1 MRNGTSSP
9 LNLTRNPTTG
19 RGKAEEEVLEVSV
32 VAREEVVGGVEL
44 YGEVNV
50 VRSEI
55 GGCAGR
61 AFFGKWVE
69 MRTGSSGSRR

>member
-9 LNLTRNPTTG
+9 LSLTRSPTRG
-19 RGKAEEEVLEVSV
+19 RGRVEEEVLEVSV
-32 VAREEVVGGVEL
+32 VARVEDVGGVEL
-44 YGEVNV
+44 YGEVDV

-61 AFFGKWVE
+61 AFFGKFVE